1 MTSSQIDPSLQDFE
15 NLFIK
20 DDALSKIQN
29 YLDKFNPIKIMR
41 MQNMEI
47 RHSAILA
54 WLLDPQES
62 HGLDDQ
68 FLKAFLSTAFSES
81 NNSKLSLKALEIYQ
95 ANMMDAEVR
104 REWKNIDLLVI
115 SRQNGW
121 IFIIE
126 NKFHSKQG
134 KNQLKDYFDKVDK
147 FFNQS
152 KHGSLTAHGIF
163 LTLHDEEP
171 DDDRYVESSY
181 GDICRLLSG
190 LIDKQ
195 TRPINDEVRIFI
207 NHYLEVLMDATDQNG
222 KKDEMIKLARQL
234 YREHRKVLDF
244 MDATDQNGKK
254 DEMIKLAGRL
264 YSEHRKVLDF
274 VVEHGAEN
282 SFVMACEDIVGT
294 NMYASDDYPYFEVN
308 GMKFVYWY
316 TSTDQLSFLPQSWY
330 DAFGGGGDDEIYW
343 HGCEYWWAWFPLI
356 CRLLLCPSFDKNE
369 ASIRLF
375 AEVGP
380 LDDHKFRLELI
391 SAIKDTASEH
401 ELNDKIGFRKD
412 AIYKGRQSSKFLK
425 SQKTKETI
433 RDENDAEEIR
443 QAMIKLLS
451 DFYEPFE
458 KISKC
463 LDQFKKY
470 GSKTEKKS

>member
-41 MQNMEI
+41 MQDMEI

-68 FLKAFLSTAFSES
+68 FLKAFLSTAFSEYDDS
-81 NNSKLSLKALEIYQ
+81 ELSLKALEISQ

-152 KHGSLTAHGIF
+152 KHGSLTVHGIF

-171 DDDRYVESSY
+171 DDNRYVKSSY
-181 GDICRLLSG
+181 DDICRLLSG

-207 NHYLEVLMDATDQNG
+207 NHYLEVLMDATDQND
-222 KKDEMIKLARQL
+222 KKDEMI
-234 YREHRKVLDF
+234 E
-244 MDATDQNGKK
+244 
-254 DEMIKLAGRL
+254 LAGRL
-264 YSEHRKVLDF
+264 YREHRKVLDF
-274 VVEHGAEN
+274 VVEHGADN
-282 SFVMACEDIVGT
+282 SFVMACKRIVGK
-294 NMYASDDYPYFEVN
+294 NMYDSDDYLGFEVN
-308 GMKFVYWY
+308 GKKFVYWDS
-316 TSTDQLSFLPQSWY
+316 STRRLWFMPKSWY
-330 DAFGGGGDDEIYW
+330 DAFGGKGIYW
-343 HGCEYWWAWFPLI
+343 YGCDDWGSGFPLS
-356 CRLLLCPSFDKNE
+356 CVLQLHPLTKEKSAFMDLS
-369 ASIRLF
+369 AY
-375 AEVGP
+375 VGP
-380 LDDHKFRLELI
+380 LDDHKFRQKLI
-391 SAIKDTASEH
+391 GAIKDTASEH
-401 ELNDKIGFRKD
+401 ELNDKIGFRKGAAD
-412 AIYKGRQSSKFLK
+412 KGTKYSAFLNAK
-425 SQKTKETI
+425 ERKKTI
-433 RDENDAEEIR
+433 LDENDEEEIS
-443 QAMIKLLS
+443 QAMIDLLS

-463 LDQFKKY
+463 LHQFKKY
-470 GSKTEKKS
+470 GKTE

>member
-15 NLFIK
+15 KLFIK

-41 MQNMEI
+41 MQYMEI

-68 FLKAFLSTAFSES
+68 FLKAFLSTAFSEP

-152 KHGSLTAHGIF
+152 KHGSLTPHGIF

-207 NHYLEVLMDATDQNG
+207 NHYLEVLMDATDQND

-244 MDATDQNGKK
+244 MDATDQNDKK
-254 DEMIKLAGRL
+254 DEMIELAGRL

-274 VVEHGAEN
+274 VVEHGADN
-282 SFVMACEDIVGT
+282 SFVMACEDIVEQ
-294 NMYASDDYPYFEVN
+294 NMYVSYGYPDFEVN
-308 GMKFVYWY
+308 GKKFVYWDSSSY
-316 TSTDQLSFLPQSWY
+316 ELLFMPKSWY
-330 DAFGGGGDDEIYW
+330 DAFGGDDGLLYW
-343 HGCEYWWAWFPLI
+343 YGCDDWGSGFPLS

-401 ELNDKIGFRKD
+401 ELSDKIGFRKD

-463 LDQFKKY
+463 LHQFKKY
-470 GSKTEKKS
+470 GKTKEKS